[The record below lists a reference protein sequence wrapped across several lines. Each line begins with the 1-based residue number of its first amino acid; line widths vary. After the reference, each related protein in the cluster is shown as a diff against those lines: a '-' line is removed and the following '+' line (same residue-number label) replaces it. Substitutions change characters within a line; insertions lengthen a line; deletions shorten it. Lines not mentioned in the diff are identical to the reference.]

1 MVSGQF
7 RNKGV
12 EKQATD
18 VHRTLP
24 TMYKRHT
31 GELPCHPPSLSSLLR
46 GGCASTLLPS
56 SFLCL
61 SQGLAIFKLCLDL
74 IPKCWDCIV
83 CTFLPVYIC
92 VCVLGGIRGQI
103 ISGSSYTIQASLEF
117 RLFQPWQPPPS
128 PGASITGKCHHGWP
142 YSSLK
147 KKKKNCGTSYV
158 CFVFYY
164 VPSRFLPRSGCC
176 ATPSFNAWG
185 ALWHGYPLIYPVSP

>member
-24 TMYKRHT
+24 TKYKRHT

-61 SQGLAIFKLCLDL
+61 SQGLAIFELCLDL

-83 CTFLPVYIC
+83 CMFLPVYIC

-117 RLFQPWQPPPS
+117 RLFQ
-128 PGASITGKCHHGWP
+128 
-142 YSSLK
+142 L
-147 KKKKNCGTSYV
+147 
-158 CFVFYY
+158 
-164 VPSRFLPRSGCC
+164 
-176 ATPSFNAWG
+176 
-185 ALWHGYPLIYPVSP
+185 